1 MDYEDAK
8 KISLPHLLQQLGH
21 QPIQGK
27 GSARK
32 LWYKSPL
39 RVGDNDPSFKVELK
53 SDAWVW
59 YDFGL
64 GKGGNIFSFVM
75 EYENTDDWG
84 EVMAFLRPYTTINTD
99 TQITKEVYAK
109 DSESG
114 ITIESI
120 KPLEHPALINYLSS
134 RKIPK
139 RVATMEVTTIDKK
152 STHQARAIVSEVNYS
167 LNDSDKIY
175 FTLGFQN
182 DKGGYELRNKYSKLS
197 CSPKYF
203 TTFKG
208 QDQNTIEIF
217 EGFFDFMSAM
227 VIGKYKD
234 ALPNDVLVLNSLSF
248 IPRAIEFIQANDYQT
263 IITWLDTKAEDAR
276 KLFSPLTFQLDHRH
290 ALYTDYDDL
299 NEWLVNG

>member
-21 QPIQGK
+21 QPVQGK
-27 GSARK
+27 GSSSK
-32 LWYKSPL
+32 FWYKSPL
-39 RVGDNDPSFKVELK
+39 RIGDKDPSFKVELK

-75 EYENTDDWG
+75 EYENIDDWG
-84 EVMAFLRPYTTINTD
+84 AVMAFLRPYATLNTD
-99 TQITKEVYAK
+99 TQITKEVYSK

-114 ITIESI
+114 ITIESV
-120 KPLEHPALINYLSS
+120 KPLQHPALLNYLSS

-139 RVATMEVTTIDKK
+139 RVATMELMSLGEKNPA
-152 STHQARAIVSEVNYS
+152 QARAIVSEVNYS
-167 LNDSDKIY
+167 LNDSEKIY

-182 DKGGYELRNKYSKLS
+182 DKGGFELRNKYSKLS

-208 QDQNTIEIF
+208 QDNNTIEIF
-217 EGFFDFMSAM
+217 EGFFDFMSTI

-234 ALPNDVLVLNSLSF
+234 ALPNDVLILNSLSF
-248 IPRAIEFIQANDYQT
+248 IPRAIEFIETNNYQT
-263 IITWLDTKAEDAR
+263 VITWLDTQAEEAR
-276 KLFSPLTFQLDHRH
+276 KLFTPLISYVHHKHL
-290 ALYTDYDDL
+290 LYADYDDL
-299 NEWLVNG
+299 NEWLIKR